1 MRIRTVSVLTVVVS
15 VQAACAPANDRTSQ
29 PSFAFTHVTV
39 IDMTGEPAR
48 ADMAVVVRGN
58 RIVSIGPSDSV
69 RIPDGTHQLNAAG
82 KFLIPGL
89 WDMHVHAAWAETLPT
104 FGPLFLANGVTGVR
118 EMWGRLDL
126 VGGARI
132 RLAQRR
138 LTEPRVVASG
148 ALLDGSPSYWS
159 PGSIEVTTSE
169 QAEEVVDS
177 LHQAGADFIKVYGG
191 MSRDVFEAVVKAAE
205 RRGLDVVGHVPNEV
219 GTSAASRMGL
229 RSNEHL
235 MDILLS
241 CSSRE
246 AVLRADLLRGI
257 KNHPRDS
264 TFFVEWRQTE
274 QLLETYSEDKCEELA
289 DRLARDSTWQV
300 PTLTVLRSAWF
311 LTDTVDHRLEFMP
324 AAIRESWSFG
334 RTPLFKEWT
343 ADRDLAER
351 TFARHVQIVGLLHRA
366 RVPIMAGTD
375 VLNPF
380 CFPGF
385 SLHDEL
391 ALLVQAGLTTMQ
403 ALQAATVNPAIF
415 LRATD
420 SLGTIETGKLAD
432 LVLLDADPL
441 VDIHNTK
448 KISAVVLDG
457 QLIDGPARHRLLN
470 TVRASVSTA
479 PLQQ

>member
-1 MRIRTVSVLTVVVS
+1 MRIPTVFFLTVVVS
-15 VQAACAPANDRTSQ
+15 LQAACAPANDRTSQ

-39 IDMTGEPAR
+39 IDMTGGPSR
-48 ADMAVVVRGN
+48 ADMTVVVRGN

-69 RIPDGTHQLNAAG
+69 RIPEDTHQLNAAG

-138 LTEPRVVASG
+138 LTEPRMVASG
-148 ALLDGSPSYWS
+148 ALLDGSPSFWS
-159 PGSIEVTTSE
+159 PGSIEVTTLDR
-169 QAEEVVDS
+169 AAEVVDS
-177 LHQAGADFIKVYGG
+177 LHDAGADFIKVYGG
-191 MSRDVFEAVVKAAE
+191 MRRDIFEAVVKAAE
-205 RRGLDVVGHVPNEV
+205 RRDLDVVGHVPNEV
-219 GTSAASRMGL
+219 GALDASGMGL

-257 KNHPRDS
+257 RNHPRDS

-274 QLLETYSEDKCEELA
+274 QLLDTYSEDKCQGLA
-289 DRLARDSTWQV
+289 ERLARDSTWQV

-324 AAIRESWSFG
+324 AAIREWWSFG

-351 TFARHVQIVGLLHRA
+351 NFSRHLQIVGLLHRA
-366 RVPIMAGTD
+366 GVPIMAGTD

-391 ALLVQAGLTTMQ
+391 ALLVEAGLTTMQ
-403 ALQAATVNPAIF
+403 ALQAATLNPAIF
-415 LRATD
+415 LHATD
-420 SLGTIETGKLAD
+420 SVGTIETGKLAD

-448 KISAVVLDG
+448 RISAVVLDG

-470 TVRASVSTA
+470 VVRAAASTA